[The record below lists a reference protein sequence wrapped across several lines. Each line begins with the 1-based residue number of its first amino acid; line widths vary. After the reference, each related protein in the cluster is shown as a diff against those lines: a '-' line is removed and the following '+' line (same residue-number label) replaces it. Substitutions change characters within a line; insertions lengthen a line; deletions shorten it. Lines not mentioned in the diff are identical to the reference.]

1 MTINNSIENGPDAG
15 HVAEQAASMG
25 RRTPALSDTAIV
37 LLSAAAN
44 RGDGSILPPPA
55 DLKARGGALKA
66 VLNHLVA
73 RSLVEEMPV
82 ASDAESWR
90 REGDEGRIGLR
101 ITAAGYAAIGVEE
114 VGDGP
119 AAPGLSR
126 LAGEVASRVAAD
138 ANGSGL
144 DGAGRP
150 CVETEVVDDDPLDG
164 TITWTD
170 GNVYPVTSES
180 DGQVDRVSTS
190 LSSQRRPSKQDQIIA
205 LLSRAEGATIDD
217 LMSATGWLPHTVRA
231 VLSGLRKKGH
241 RIDRQKEGEADSV
254 YRILPSATAE
264 AAAPATG
271 EAVWGRWP

>member
-1 MTINNSIENGPDAG
+1 MNINNSIESGGYAG
-15 HVAEQAASMG
+15 KDVDHAASTG
-25 RRTPALSDTAIV
+25 RRNPPLSDTALV

-44 RGDGSILPPPA
+44 RDNASILPPPA

-66 VLNHLVA
+66 VLNHLLA

-90 REGDEGRIGLR
+90 RDDDAGRIGLR
-101 ITAAGYAAIGVEE
+101 IASAGCAAIGVGP

-119 AAPGLSR
+119 AVPESDQLVR
-126 LAGEVASRVAAD
+126 EVASRVAAD

-150 CVETEVVDDDPLDG
+150 CVETEVVGYDPLDG

-170 GNVYPVTSES
+170 HGVDPAAPVSDASVERASTAPTSPR
-180 DGQVDRVSTS
+180 G
-190 LSSQRRPSKQDQIIA
+190 PSKQDQIIA
-205 LLSRAEGATIDD
+205 LLSRQEGATIEV
-217 LMSATGWLPHTVRA
+217 LMAATGWLPHTVRA

-241 RIDRQKEGEADSV
+241 RIDRQKDGDAGSV
-254 YRILPSATAE
+254 YRILPVRTDG
-264 AAAPATG
+264 AAPPATG
-271 EAVWGRWP
+271 GAV